1 MQRISADTRREQLR
15 AAAFA
20 VIAREGV
27 AGATTRAITAE
38 AGMSL
43 ASFHYVYESRD
54 ALLAEVLRAGLEI
67 EVDMVRATFDP
78 ELPLIEAARSALYA
92 YVDYLR
98 ARPDIELG
106 LLELILY
113 GLRSPEMSGVSRNV
127 YAHYH
132 ASAEALLEEASTE
145 LGVRWNRPLR
155 DVAEVVVAMNDGIG
169 LAWLSTRDDALAL
182 RLANAAAELMVSM
195 GDRPDR

>member
-1 MQRISADTRREQLR
+1 VQRISADTRREQLR

-98 ARPDIELG
+98 ARPEIELG
-106 LLELILY
+106 LFELILY
-113 GLRSPEMSGVSRNV
+113 GLRSPDMSGVSKNV
-127 YAHYH
+127 YAHYY
-132 ASAEALLEEASTE
+132 ASAEALLEEASSE

-155 DVAEVVVAMNDGIG
+155 DVAEVIVAMNDGIG

-182 RLANAAAELMVSM
+182 RLANAAAELLVSM

>member
-1 MQRISADTRREQLR
+1 VQRISADTRREQLR

-27 AGATTRAITAE
+27 AGATTRAITAQ

-43 ASFHYVYESRD
+43 ASFHYAYESRD
-54 ALLAEVLRAGLEI
+54 ALLAEVLRAGLEV

-78 ELPLIEAARSALYA
+78 ALPLVEAARSAMYA

-106 LLELILY
+106 LFELILY
-113 GLRSPEMSGVSRNV
+113 GLRSPEMSHVSTNV
-127 YAHYH
+127 YAHYY
-132 ASAEALLEEASTE
+132 ASAEALLAEAATV
-145 LGVRWNRPLR
+145 LGIRWNRPLR
-155 DVAEVVVAMNDGIG
+155 DVAEVIVAMNDGIG

-182 RLANAAAELMVSM
+182 RLANAAAELLAGM
-195 GDRPDR
+195 GERDSR